1 MNIFIILPTQLF
13 KDIKI
18 LKNYDIIY
26 LIEEP
31 YYLNPNYHKQKLVL
45 HIASLN
51 YYYNYLKEYFGSKVK
66 YITYDKLNYDKILKN
81 HLITMYN
88 PIDNKMINLFK
99 KYKVHFI
106 DTQLFLNTYQD
117 LLNYKNSKN
126 IKNKVTPL
134 RSYAPW
140 EKINYTQSDFYKT
153 QRIKFNILVDNNN
166 NPLYGKWSF
175 DIENREKFSKDY
187 KETKLL
193 TYNNIYLKS
202 ANKYVTNN
210 FPNSFGILNNFYY
223 PCTHDDAIKH
233 LKSFIRNKIKYF
245 GKYQDAISKEVIYG
259 YHSNISA
266 LLNIGL
272 LTPKEVIKIILTYF
286 NKSNNKKELINSV
299 EGIIRQIVGWREY
312 MHFIYTFYS
321 KEIQKIDYIKLNI
334 SLPKSWYSGNTN
346 LELLNTLIIKL
357 QNYAYLHH
365 IERLMIANN
374 LMYLY
379 QIKFKDIYKWFMT
392 CFIDSYDWVM
402 IPNILMNINSL
413 DSNIRY
419 MSRVYIGSDN
429 YIKKMSDY
437 SNKTDFKI
445 INNLYWNFLKKNKKE
460 LKRDYGL
467 ASQVSKI

>member
-1 MNIFIILPTQLF
+1 MNIFLILPTQLF

-18 LKNYDIIY
+18 LKNYDLVY

-31 YYLNPNYHKQKLVL
+31 YYLNPNFHKQKLVL

-51 YYYNYLKEYFGSKVK
+51 YYYDYLKEYKINVK
-66 YITYDKLNYDKILKN
+66 YITYDKINYSKLLKSES
-81 HLITMYN
+81 ITMYN

-99 KYKVHFI
+99 KYKVNFI
-106 DTQLFLNTYQD
+106 DSQLFLNTYSY
-117 LLNYKNSKN
+117 LLNYKNSK
-126 IKNKVTPL
+126 KNTK
-134 RSYAPW
+134 
-140 EKINYTQSDFYKT
+140 YTQSDFYKT
-153 QRIKFNILVDNNN
+153 QRIKFNILIDKNK

-175 DIENREKFSKDY
+175 DTENREKFPKIY
-187 KETKLL
+187 KESKIL
-193 TYNNIYLKS
+193 TYNNKYLKS
-202 ANKYVTNN
+202 ANQYVTDN

-223 PCTHDDAIKH
+223 PCTHSDAIKH
-233 LKSFIRNKIKYF
+233 IKSFIKNKIKNF
-245 GKYQDAISKEVIYG
+245 GKYQDAISKDIVYG
-259 YHSNISA
+259 EHSNISA

-272 LTPKEVIKIILTYF
+272 LTPKEVINLILNYF
-286 NKSNNKKELINSV
+286 NKSTNKKDIINSI
-299 EGIIRQIVGWREY
+299 EGLIRQIIGWREY

-321 KEIQKIDYIKLNI
+321 KDIIKINYIKLNT
-334 SLPKSWYSGNTN
+334 SLPKSWYTSKTD
-346 LELLNTLIIKL
+346 LELLNNLIIKL

-379 QIKFKDIYKWFMT
+379 QIKYKDIYKWFMT

-419 MSRVYIGSDN
+419 MTRVYIGSDN

-437 SNKTDFKI
+437 NNKNDFKI
-445 INNLYWNFLKKNKKE
+445 INNLYWNFIQKNKKE

>member
-1 MNIFIILPTQLF
+1 MNIFLILPTQLF

-18 LKNYDIIY
+18 LKNYDLVY

-31 YYLNPNYHKQKLVL
+31 YYLNPNFHKQKLVL

-51 YYYNYLKEYFGSKVK
+51 YYYDYLKEYKINVK
-66 YITYDKLNYDKILKN
+66 YITYDKINYSKLLKSES
-81 HLITMYN
+81 ITMYN

-99 KYKVHFI
+99 KYKVNFI
-106 DTQLFLNTYQD
+106 DSQLFLNTYSD
-117 LLNYKNSKN
+117 LLNYKNSK
-126 IKNKVTPL
+126 KNTK
-134 RSYAPW
+134 
-140 EKINYTQSDFYKT
+140 YTQSDFYKT
-153 QRIKFNILVDNNN
+153 QRIKFNILIDKNK
-166 NPLYGKWSF
+166 NPLYDKWSF
-175 DIENREKFSKDY
+175 DTENREKFPKTY
-187 KETKLL
+187 KENKIL
-193 TYNNIYLKS
+193 TYNNKYLKS
-202 ANKYVTNN
+202 ANKYVTDN
-210 FPNSFGILNNFYY
+210 FLNSFGILNNFYY
-223 PCTHDDAIKH
+223 PCTHSDAIKH
-233 LKSFIRNKIKYF
+233 IKSFIKNKIKNF
-245 GKYQDAISKEVIYG
+245 GKYQDAISKDIIYG
-259 YHSNISA
+259 EHSNISA

-272 LTPKEVIKIILTYF
+272 LTPKEVINLILNYF
-286 NKSNNKKELINSV
+286 NKSINKKDIINSI
-299 EGIIRQIVGWREY
+299 EGLIRQIIGWREY

-321 KEIQKIDYIKLNI
+321 KDIVKINYIKLNI
-334 SLPKSWYSGNTN
+334 SLPKSWYTAKTE
-346 LELLNTLIIKL
+346 LALLNNLIIKL

-379 QIKFKDIYKWFMT
+379 QIKYKDIYKWFMT

-419 MSRVYIGSDN
+419 MTRVYIGSDN

-437 SNKTDFKI
+437 NNKNDFKI
-445 INNLYWNFLKKNKKE
+445 INNLYWNFIKKNKKE

>member
-1 MNIFIILPTQLF
+1 MNIFVILPTQLF
-13 KDIKI
+13 KDIKN
-18 LKNYDIIY
+18 LKKYDIIY

-51 YYYNYLKEYFGSKVK
+51 YYYNYLKEYLGIKVK
-66 YITYDKLNYDKILKN
+66 YITYDKLNYDKILRN

-88 PIDNKMINLFK
+88 PIDNKMISIFK
-99 KYKVHFI
+99 KYKVEFV
-106 DTQLFLNTYQD
+106 DTPLFLNTYQD
-117 LLNYKNSKN
+117 LSNYKNSKN
-126 IKNKVTPL
+126 IKNK
-134 RSYAPW
+134 
-140 EKINYTQSDFYKT
+140 KINYTQSDFYKS
-153 QRIKFNILVDNNN
+153 QRIKFNILIDNNN

-175 DIENREKFSKDY
+175 DTENREKFSKEY
-187 KETKLL
+187 KENKLL
-193 TYNNIYLKS
+193 TYNNLYLKY

-210 FPNSFGILNNFYY
+210 FPDSFGIINNFYY
-223 PCTHDDAIKH
+223 PCTHADAVKH
-233 LKSFIRNKIKYF
+233 LKSFIKYKIKYF

-272 LTPKEVIKIILTYF
+272 ITPKEVVKTILSYF
-286 NKSNNKKELINSV
+286 NKSNKKKEIINSI
-299 EGIIRQIVGWREY
+299 EGIIRQIIGWREY
-312 MHFIYTFYS
+312 MHFIYTFHS
-321 KEIQKIDYIKLNI
+321 KEIQNVNYVKLNT
-334 SLPKSWYSGNTN
+334 SLPNSWYTGKTD
-346 LELLNTLIIKL
+346 LELLNALIIKL
-357 QNYAYLHH
+357 QNYGYLHH
-365 IERLMIANN
+365 IERLMVANN

-379 QIKFKDIYKWFMT
+379 HIRFKDIYKWFMT

-413 DSNIRY
+413 DSNVRY

-429 YIKKMSDY
+429 YIRKMSDY
-437 SNKTDFKI
+437 SNKEDFEI